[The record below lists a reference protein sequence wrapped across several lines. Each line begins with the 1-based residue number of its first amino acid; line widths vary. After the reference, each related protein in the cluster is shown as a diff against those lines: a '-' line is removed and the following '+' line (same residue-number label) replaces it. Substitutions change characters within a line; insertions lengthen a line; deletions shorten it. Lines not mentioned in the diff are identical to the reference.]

1 MSTLNHS
8 PTASATTLEDER
20 FQQLRQW
27 AKALLFVGLLIGL
40 LLFISH
46 TIAAD
51 GTEFQDASTKF
62 EGWVKGNLGKVA
74 ALICVALGA
83 LAAAVRKDYQWLLG
97 GVALGMLVG
106 IIVGIINSSF
116 TATI

>member
-8 PTASATTLEDER
+8 TTASAATLEDER
-20 FQQLRQW
+20 FEQLRQW
-27 AKALLFVGLLIGL
+27 AKALLFVCLLIGL
-40 LLFISH
+40 LFFISH
-46 TIAAD
+46 AIAND
-51 GTEFQDASTKF
+51 GVEFAEASTKF

>member
-8 PTASATTLEDER
+8 TTASAATLEDER
-20 FQQLRQW
+20 FEQLRQW
-27 AKALLFVGLLIGL
+27 AKALLFVCLLLGLLF
-40 LLFISH
+40 FISH
-46 TIAAD
+46 VIASD
-51 GTEFQDASTKF
+51 GTEFADASTKF
-62 EGWVKGNLGKVA
+62 EGWVKGNLGKVS
-74 ALICVALGA
+74 ALICVAIGMLV
-83 LAAAVRKDYQWLLG
+83 AAVRKDYQWILG